1 MSESILG
8 KDSSASLMI
17 VSLSS
22 YKESSHE
29 EEEVEAMA
37 ALPLEDDN
45 REKIERVCIIL
56 FIYSL

>member
-29 EEEVEAMA
+29 EEEVEAVA

-56 FIYSL
+56 SIYSL